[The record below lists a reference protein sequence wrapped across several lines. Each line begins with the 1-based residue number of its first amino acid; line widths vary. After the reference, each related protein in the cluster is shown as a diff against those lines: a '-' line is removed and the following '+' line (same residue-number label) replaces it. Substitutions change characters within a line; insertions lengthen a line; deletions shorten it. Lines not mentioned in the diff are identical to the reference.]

1 MLYALTVTYRGFIGV
16 LSVQNVNELLQ
27 VAVNAVEN
35 GLAESASNA
44 SANSLNSEKEIAK
57 SDSSLAPRI
66 LKDPATGRFLPGTGG
81 NGRRKGGVNTITKA
95 RALLANHTEELIGLA
110 LEQVRAGKSTSL
122 LSELLRFSMPQ
133 ARSQLAAISIPG
145 AADAMERG
153 DFDGALAEITRAT
166 LDGEISPDAAK
177 VATEQV
183 KSAEEAKRL
192 RALAEQ
198 VEKLSAKVIEGQA
211 RRVL

>member
-1 MLYALTVTYRGFIGV
+1 MVRKAKDPLVKLASDWQIG
-16 LSVQNVNELLQ
+16 
-27 VAVNAVEN
+27 
-35 GLAESASNA
+35 A
-44 SANSLNSEKEIAK
+44 SANSSANTLDASANSPSNSLDSEKEIEHSGA
-57 SDSSLAPRI
+57 SLAPRI
-66 LKDPATGRFLPGTGG
+66 LKDPKTGRFLPG
-81 NGRRKGGVNTITKA
+81 NRPPGRPAGCVSSVTKA
-95 RALLANHTEELIGLA
+95 RQVLANHTEELIGLA
-110 LEQVRAGKSTSL
+110 LEQVRQGKANAL
-122 LSELLRFSMPQ
+122 LAELLRFSMPQ

-145 AADAMERG
+145 AADAMAMG

-211 RRVL
+211 RRIS

>member
-1 MLYALTVTYRGFIGV
+1 M
-16 LSVQNVNELLQ
+16 QNVNELLQ
-27 VAVNAVEN
+27 VAVVAVEN
-35 GLAESASNA
+35 GTATGTANDSSNTPDASSNTHY
-44 SANSLNSEKEIAK
+44 SEKESEK
-57 SDSSLAPRI
+57 STSFSSPRI
-66 LKDPATGRFLPGTGG
+66 LKDPKTGRFLPGTGG
-81 NGRRKGGVNTITKA
+81 NGRRRGGVNTITKA
-95 RALLANHTEELIGLA
+95 RALLANHAEELIGLA

-133 ARSQLAAISIPG
+133 ARSQLAAIAIPG
-145 AADAMERG
+145 AADAMAMG

-211 RRVL
+211 RRIS

>member
-1 MLYALTVTYRGFIGV
+1 MVGKGKDPLVK
-16 LSVQNVNELLQ
+16 
-27 VAVNAVEN
+27 
-35 GLAESASNA
+35 LASDWQTGA
-44 SANSLNSEKEIAK
+44 SANSSANTLDASAKGSANTLDSEKEIQE
-57 SDSSLAPRI
+57 STSFSAPRI
-66 LKDPATGRFLPGTGG
+66 LKDPKTGRFLPG
-81 NGRRKGGVNTITKA
+81 NRPPGRPAGCVSSVTKA
-95 RALLANHTEELIGLA
+95 RQVLANHTEELIGLA
-110 LEQVRAGKSTSL
+110 LEQVRQGKANAL
-122 LSELLRFSMPQ
+122 LAELLRFSMPQ
-133 ARSQLAAISIPG
+133 ARSQLAAIAIPG
-145 AADAMERG
+145 AADAMAMG

-211 RRVL
+211 RRVS

>member
-1 MLYALTVTYRGFIGV
+1 MVGKGKDPLVKLASDWQTGASAN
-16 LSVQNVNELLQ
+16 SVD
-27 VAVNAVEN
+27 
-35 GLAESASNA
+35 A
-44 SANSLNSEKEIAK
+44 SANSLDASAKGSANTLDSEKEIQESA
-57 SDSSLAPRI
+57 SFSAPRI
-66 LKDPATGRFLPGTGG
+66 LKDPKTGRFLPG
-81 NGRRKGGVNTITKA
+81 NRPPGRPAGCVSSVTKA
-95 RALLANHTEELIGLA
+95 RQVLANHTEELIGLA
-110 LEQVRAGKSTSL
+110 LEQVRQGKANAL
-122 LSELLRFSMPQ
+122 LAELLRFSMPQ
-133 ARSQLAAISIPG
+133 ARSQLAAIAIPG
-145 AADAMERG
+145 AADAMAMG

-211 RRVL
+211 RRVS